1 MEDVKWHYH
10 SCETSPEF
18 HGVADIP
25 YAAQNIYIMTTDNV
39 DIPQHEAGIAISPRL
54 ALFWEPS
61 SYIFAWSNWNDII
74 N

>member
-1 MEDVKWHYH
+1 MSIFKKAWVFLHCCNSHEMEDVKWHYH

-54 ALFWEPS
+54 ALF
-61 SYIFAWSNWNDII
+61 
-74 N
+74 

>member
-54 ALFWEPS
+54 ALF
-61 SYIFAWSNWNDII
+61 
-74 N
+74 